1 MPFRWPARIRFV
13 DTDASGRIHYTSL
26 LRHFEAA
33 EAEFMRALGVSYSH
47 LPENNLAWPRVH
59 VECDYLGALTYDDQ
73 VEIEVS
79 VERIGRSSFTLG
91 FEVLLEGKAVA
102 RGKIVVAAMDRSSAK
117 SLPLPEGLVERLTKE
132 MKHA

>member
-1 MPFRWPARIRFV
+1 MAFRWPARIRFV
-13 DTDASGRIHYTSL
+13 DTDASGRIHYTAL

-33 EAEFMRALGVSYSH
+33 EAEFMRTLGVSYNH
-47 LPENNLAWPRVH
+47 MPENNLAWPRVH

-79 VERIGRSSFTLG
+79 VERIGLGSFTLG
-91 FEVLLEGKAVA
+91 FEVLLENKPVA
-102 RGKIVVAAMDRSSAK
+102 RGKIVIAAMDRPTATSR
-117 SLPLPEGLVERLTKE
+117 PLPEQLVERLKKE